1 MFPLKNLAHK
11 GLSMMKSMNHAIW
24 QHEDTLVWTKY
35 CCFRFRGSE
44 TCDQNQAC
52 HRSQQLRIWSSC
64 PFGEMGP
71 SLLPSRGHSGFGL
84 SQWEE
89 ALHSNASSDWPS
101 PYLEWSLPRMPWTNA
116 PNPTRFN
123 FLVYSTRNNSVIG
136 RLLSVAH
143 FGLKLGSNKF
153 YFLWLRLMLTFLK
166 TQVCNFL
173 YFSST

>member
-1 MFPLKNLAHK
+1 MWRNDIKCKYMFKFPLKNLARK

-44 TCDQNQAC
+44 TCDQNQTC
-52 HRSQQLRIWSSC
+52 HRSQQLRIWK
-64 PFGEMGP
+64 
-71 SLLPSRGHSGFGL
+71 PSRGHSGFGL

-101 PYLEWSLPRMPWTNA
+101 PYLEWSLTRMPWTNA

-136 RLLSVAH
+136 LLLSVAH
-143 FGLKLGSNKF
+143 FGLKVLLSVAKIN
-153 YFLWLRLMLTFLK
+153 MLTFLK